1 MDRKILY
8 MGLLL
13 VVTFFWGV
21 TFPINKIALQYI
33 SPAPFL
39 ALRFFFASLIMAI
52 FLRKGRGF
60 RSPDNI
66 KHGLIAGIL
75 LFAGYFTQTVGLQ
88 YTSAAASGII
98 TGANVVFLPII
109 SIMYLKSR
117 VSTADTIASIMALSG
132 LIVMSLGA
140 LGSIGTLIGDTLT
153 LFCAIA
159 YAVQIAYVS
168 KHSKNLDSY
177 AFTFYQIAAVTILSA
192 VTIPVMPGTMM
203 TLNNYVIFAII
214 FSAVFASVFAFYIS
228 TVGLIYVEPTTV
240 GIIFVAEPV
249 FAAISAVI
257 IGHEVLSVSVII
269 GGVIMVMA
277 MFLTSIDKYIQARSV
292 RTT

>member
-39 ALRFFFASLIMAI
+39 ALRFFFASFIMAI

-117 VSTADTIASIMALSG
+117 VSTADTIASMMALSG

-140 LGSIGTLIGDTLT
+140 LGSIGTLIGDTLQT
-153 LFCAIA
+153 L
-159 YAVQIAYVS
+159 
-168 KHSKNLDSY
+168 H
-177 AFTFYQIAAVTILSA
+177 
-192 VTIPVMPGTMM
+192 
-203 TLNNYVIFAII
+203 
-214 FSAVFASVFAFYIS
+214 
-228 TVGLIYVEPTTV
+228 
-240 GIIFVAEPV
+240 
-249 FAAISAVI
+249 
-257 IGHEVLSVSVII
+257 
-269 GGVIMVMA
+269 
-277 MFLTSIDKYIQARSV
+277 
-292 RTT
+292 

>member
-1 MDRKILY
+1 
-8 MGLLL
+8 
-13 VVTFFWGV
+13 
-21 TFPINKIALQYI
+21 
-33 SPAPFL
+33 
-39 ALRFFFASLIMAI
+39 MAI

-140 LGSIGTLIGDTLT
+140 LGSIGTLIGDALT

-203 TLNNYVIFAII
+203 TLNNYVIFGII